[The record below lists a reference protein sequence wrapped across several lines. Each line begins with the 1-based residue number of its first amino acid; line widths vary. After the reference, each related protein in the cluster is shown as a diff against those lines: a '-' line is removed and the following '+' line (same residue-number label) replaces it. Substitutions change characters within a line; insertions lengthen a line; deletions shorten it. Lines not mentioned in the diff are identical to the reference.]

1 MCGAEKGSGIN
12 MAGFAAGG
20 RAWAL
25 RNQVIH
31 WDDNDFYINMSQEVS
46 RVAVLQAQSHYM
58 HVYSTCTRAPH
69 VYTSIVK
76 NEHDLQPGK
85 TSTYMRTRTHARVY
99 TQHIGALIHTL
110 R

>member
-31 WDDNDFYINMSQEVS
+31 
-46 RVAVLQAQSHYM
+46 
-58 HVYSTCTRAPH
+58 
-69 VYTSIVK
+69 
-76 NEHDLQPGK
+76 
-85 TSTYMRTRTHARVY
+85 
-99 TQHIGALIHTL
+99 
-110 R
+110 